1 MPGVL
6 SDPQI
11 RADVAGLFDQ
21 DYQLLR
27 YIGARD
33 EIFNDLGG
41 AWQKIFKGLLTDL
54 GRIAK
59 SLSGVD
65 LSGTATLEEISKI
78 LDDNKNRAT
87 IAEKLRKL
95 QIKLNNES
103 RSFNA
108 VEATQ
113 GKALLSST
121 AQPPA
126 DSLVCVEGC
135 IARGSAI
142 WQYYPPAIVQLGS
155 PDAWFMTD
163 GPPSMIRQKTY
174 GFGGKFLILD
184 LEPGFE
190 SKFNGSM
197 PFWPDIGWYP
207 YIRITGYFRTPST
220 ATRGLPALSVSLLEY
235 RSPKG
240 FLDASRD
247 LAWKLEN
254 NRGKTDAENAV
265 TMAYLA
271 PLISKA
277 ARQPPTATID
287 ELLPILK
294 KLRVEIGAEMPQAIS
309 SFYGSLP

>member
-1 MPGVL
+1 MAGVL

-11 RADVAGLFDQ
+11 RADVAGLFDD

-33 EIFNDLGG
+33 EIFNELGG

-59 SLSGVD
+59 SVSGVD
-65 LSGTATLEEISKI
+65 VSGTATIEQIFKI
-78 LDDNKNRAT
+78 LEDNKNRAT

-95 QIKLNNES
+95 QIKLNNEN
-103 RSFNA
+103 RRFNS

-113 GKALLSST
+113 GKALLSSA

-142 WQYYPPAIVQLGS
+142 AQYYPPAVVQLGS

-163 GPPSMIRQKTY
+163 GPPNMIRQETY

-190 SKFNGSM
+190 QKFDESM

-207 YIRITGYFRTPST
+207 YIRITGYFRTPSP
-220 ATRGLPALSVSLLEY
+220 ATRSLPALSVSLLEY

-247 LAWKLEN
+247 LAGKLER
-254 NRGKTDAENAV
+254 NRATTDAENAI
-265 TMAYLA
+265 TRAYLA

-277 ARQPPTATID
+277 AKQPPTATID

-294 KLRVEIGAEMPQAIS
+294 KLEAEIGAAMPQAIS
-309 SFYGSLP
+309 SYYGSLP